1 MHVHHKIVS
10 DIEKVIDLFAVI
22 NRSLNFIWFLLV
34 FNHYIKFALKIIFA
48 SITCIHFNDISGS
61 IYIIIELILMEQA

>member
-1 MHVHHKIVS
+1 MHVHYKIVS
-10 DIEKVIDLFAVI
+10 DIEKVIELFAVI

-34 FNHYIKFALKIIFA
+34 FNHYIKFALKIISP
-48 SITCIHFNDISGS
+48 SITCIHFNDISGL